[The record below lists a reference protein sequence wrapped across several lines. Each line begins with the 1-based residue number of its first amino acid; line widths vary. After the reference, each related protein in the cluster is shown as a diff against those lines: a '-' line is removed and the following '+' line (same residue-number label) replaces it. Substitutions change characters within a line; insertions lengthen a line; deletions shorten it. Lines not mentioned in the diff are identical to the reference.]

1 MLNLSELKA
10 ARAKMEP
17 GPYAHVSPE
26 PPAGSVDISG
36 SRCCC
41 PDAPEADAGVC
52 PKHEHIAEWVPLDT
66 AIGIEATHAAADT
79 LIDIAEAALA
89 HVRALDA
96 ASDERRAMRLSDDEQ
111 LGRASAAMVRLSQT
125 EASLRS
131 ALSAVKP

>member
-1 MLNLSELKA
+1 MIKLSELKA
-10 ARAKMEP
+10 KRTPVVERDGLVRVSLQRDWREDLADGMDATLRATP
-17 GPYAHVSPE
+17 V
-26 PPAGSVDISG
+26 
-36 SRCCC
+36 
-41 PDAPEADAGVC
+41 
-52 PKHEHIAEWVPLDT
+52 L
-66 AIGIEATHAAADT
+66 IE
-79 LIDIAEAALA
+79 IAEAALA